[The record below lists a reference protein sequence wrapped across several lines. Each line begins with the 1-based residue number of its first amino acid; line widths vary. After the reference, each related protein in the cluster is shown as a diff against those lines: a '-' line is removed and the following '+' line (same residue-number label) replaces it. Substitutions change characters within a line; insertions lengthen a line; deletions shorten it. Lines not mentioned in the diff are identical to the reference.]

1 MAARLLSTR
10 TVAVVFVAVLAFAAL
25 ALFFTAWMGSLTLG
39 YPMITQD
46 PLRITDV
53 QFGVGNLT
61 IKVSNPET
69 RIWMDI
75 QEVIVDDLN
84 QTVPPRTFLV
94 NQRIPAG
101 EQRSIV
107 VSYEWASGSV
117 YQVRLTYTR
126 GHFLSSIF
134 VAVAP

>member
-10 TVAVVFVAVLAFAAL
+10 TVAVVFVAILAFAAL
-25 ALFFTAWMGSLTLG
+25 AFFLTAWMGALEPV
-39 YPMITQD
+39 YPMQTQD

-53 QFGVGNLT
+53 QFDAGNLT
-61 IKVSNPET
+61 IKVSNTED
-69 RIWMDI
+69 RIWMNI

-94 NQRIPAG
+94 NQRILAG
-101 EQRSIV
+101 EQRSITLI
-107 VSYEWASGSV
+107 YEWASGFV
-117 YQVRLTYTR
+117 YQIRLTYTR
-126 GHFLSSIF
+126 GNLLSSAY